1 MTIAAMLEESGMSA
15 AEATAA
21 QARFARAR
29 RALDERH
36 GVAGERFA
44 WFVPGRI
51 EVLGKHTDY
60 AGGRTLI
67 CAAGRGFCAYAAPRT
82 DERVTITDA
91 ARGSTF
97 ETALRTDASA
107 GGTER
112 WFTYPATVVRRI
124 ARNFPSARRGADI
137 VFESDLPS
145 AAGMSSSS
153 ALMVAVLLAL
163 ADVNALEHDE
173 TWARHIRSQ
182 EDLAAFAATIEN
194 GRTFG
199 ALEGDGGVGTAGGSE
214 DHTAILCG
222 RAGRLSQYAFLPVRF
237 ERTIPVDPNL
247 VFAIGAS
254 GIIANKIGDARDRYN
269 SVSQAVAAIVERWR
283 RATGRADESLA
294 AAALSGPGAVDRI
307 RAIIH
312 DAGSE
317 TARLMARFDQFV
329 EESEAIVPSA
339 GDALARGDLARFG
352 ALVDRS
358 QELAE
363 RLLGNQVPA
372 TVALARSARANGAH
386 AASAFGAGFGGSVWA
401 LLDVQAA
408 SGFVDRWSASY
419 RSAFPALADKA
430 QFFVTRPG
438 PAAVRVGGHRV

>member
-1 MTIAAMLEESGMSA
+1 MTISARLEQAGMNETDAAAIE
-15 AEATAA
+15 
-21 QARFARAR
+21 ARFARVT
-29 RALDERH
+29 RALDERS
-36 GVAGERFA
+36 GPASERVG
-44 WFVPGRI
+44 WFVPGRV

-67 CAAGRGFCAYAAPRT
+67 CAAGRGFCAAAAGRR
-82 DERVTITDA
+82 DDRVTITDA

-97 ETALRTDASA
+97 VISLSPDAAA
-107 GGTER
+107 GGDQR

-153 ALMVAVLLAL
+153 ALMVAVLLAI
-163 ADVNALEHDE
+163 ADLNALEHHE
-173 TWARHIRSQ
+173 AWARHVRHR
-182 EDLAAFAATIEN
+182 EDLASFAATIEN

-199 ALEGDGGVGTAGGSE
+199 TLDGDGGVGTAGGSE

-222 RAGRLSQYAFLPVRF
+222 RAGHLSQYSFLPVRF
-237 ERTIPVDPNL
+237 ERAIPVDRGL

-254 GIIANKIGDARDRYN
+254 GIVANKIGEARERYN
-269 SVSQAVAAIVERWR
+269 AASSAVSAIVERWR
-283 RATGRADESLA
+283 RSTGRHDESLA
-294 AAALSGPGAVDRI
+294 AALSSGPDAADRI

-312 DAGSE
+312 DAGRE
-317 TARLMARFDQFV
+317 APRLMARFDQFV
-329 EESEAIVPSA
+329 EESEGIVPAA
-339 GDALARGDLARFG
+339 GDALSQGDLHAFG

-358 QELAE
+358 QTLAE
-363 RLLGNQVPA
+363 RLLGNQVPE
-372 TVALARSARANGAH
+372 TVALARAARAHGAY

-401 LLDVQAA
+401 LVDAGSA
-408 SGFVDRWSASY
+408 DRFVERWSASY
-419 RSAFPALADKA
+419 RDAFPVVSDRA

-438 PAAVRVGGHRV
+438 PAAMRLEP